1 MREEIIQTICGAKTA
16 DGTACQRR
24 VKPGSGPC
32 AYHASTVGQKIRA
45 WARNSTLIFVFTVV
59 GLIITVAAFSGWFY
73 DEFLKNAPAPIHTPI
88 PSVYKLS
95 DERRGRFLR
104 FLASQTTPHDKLRIG
119 CTTWSE
125 ASCVA
130 AGEFL
135 ILFSSAGWQIEGNRV
150 FRLEPQ
156 IPIVGVAITTRT
168 PANEP
173 KDPLPPYQGRWRQM
187 DDSHKAI
194 YSAFHSLDI
203 PVQGGTD
210 DTLQEGTLGIYF
222 GSEPK

>member
-1 MREEIIQTICGAKTA
+1 MQNEIIQIICGAKTA
-16 DGTACQRR
+16 DGTPCQRR

-32 AYHASTVGQKIRA
+32 VFHASTLRQKVKA
-45 WARNSTLIFVFTVV
+45 WARNSTLTFVLTVV
-59 GLIITVAAFSGWFY
+59 GLIVTVAAFSY
-73 DEFLKNAPAPIHTPI
+73 DEFLKPMPAPVPAPA

-104 FLASQTTPHDKLRIG
+104 FLASQTTPHDKLKIG

-135 ILFSSAGWQIEGNRV
+135 ILFSEAGWQIEGNKV

-156 IPIVGVAITTRT
+156 IPIVGVAIATRT
-168 PANEP
+168 PADEP
-173 KDPLPPYQGRWRQM
+173 KDSLPPHEGRWRRM
-187 DDSHKAI
+187 DDSHQTI
-194 YSAFHSLDI
+194 YYAFRSLDI
-203 PVQGGTD
+203 PVHGGTD
-210 DTLQEGTLGIYF
+210 DTVQDGTLGIYF